1 MSAMA
6 PTYLLTLRLGSKA
19 VLPGGGKRLSLN
31 CFIKG
36 KIRTP
41 ATEETTVTPCF
52 HETTQIPHSQL

>member
-1 MSAMA
+1 MSAVA
-6 PTYLLTLRLGSKA
+6 PTYLFTLRPGSNA
-19 VLPGGGKRLSLN
+19 VLLGGGKGLSLN

-41 ATEETTVTPCF
+41 AAEETTVTPRF